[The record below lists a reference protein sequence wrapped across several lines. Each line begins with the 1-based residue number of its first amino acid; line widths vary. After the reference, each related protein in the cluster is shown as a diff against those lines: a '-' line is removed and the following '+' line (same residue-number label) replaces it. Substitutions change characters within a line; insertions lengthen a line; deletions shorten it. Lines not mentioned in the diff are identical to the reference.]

1 MRLPFEAQPLLIRS
15 SGAAFRLDKRT
26 LMEGQMQLLKR
37 AAGRRRKRGIGR
49 DRKLS
54 AKQINT
60 QLFVPDQHE
69 FDKAKVAN
77 ACSDAELIRL
87 IVHEWAIKKRL
98 DGRASDDVEM
108 RVRKVHEKIVTEQ
121 VGPVRQTLELALE
134 HLKIVTDFIA
144 SPNGD
149 TRHSGQSYSTIPDIS
164 QKGADDILSSILSEL
179 SAVRRD
185 INLLTESAVAGDSQ
199 GKQASPDQLEI
210 QHLAMIS
217 RANYMLS
224 GQCFTAIWAAL
235 DFVQRY
241 LAEPTLKADPN
252 HKEDPYQAAAIQL
265 NDARKEGLE
274 MVLKMS
280 EEFRFPYSFPMVLIA
295 PPEEN
300 E

>member
-1 MRLPFEAQPLLIRS
+1 
-15 SGAAFRLDKRT
+15 
-26 LMEGQMQLLKR
+26 MQLLKR
-37 AAGRRRKRGIGR
+37 ASGRRRQRGIGR

-60 QLFVPDQHE
+60 QLFVPDQQE
-69 FDKAKVAN
+69 FDKAKAAN
-77 ACSDAELIRL
+77 KCSDAELVRS

-98 DGRASDDVEM
+98 DGQASDDVEM

-134 HLKIVTDFIA
+134 HLKIITDFIV
-144 SPNGD
+144 SPNGN
-149 TRHSGQSYSTIPDIS
+149 TRPSGQNYSTTPDIS
-164 QKGADDILSSILSEL
+164 QKGADDILSRILGEL
-179 SAVRRD
+179 SAARRD
-185 INLLTESAVAGDSQ
+185 INLLTESAVVGDSQ
-199 GKQASPDQLEI
+199 AKQTSPNQPEI
-210 QHLAMIS
+210 QHLALLS

-252 HKEDPYQAAAIQL
+252 HKEDPYETSAIQIE
-265 NDARKEGLE
+265 DARNEGLE
-274 MVLKMS
+274 MVLKVS

-295 PPEEN
+295 PPE
-300 E
+300 